1 MGAWGAGYF
10 ENDDAQDW
18 LGELEEAGM
27 DAIQSALLVADEE
40 EIDAVDGARAVAA
53 AVVVLAMAGS
63 TVKDMPEELEAWLEE
78 HAKRPDAQ
86 LMERAQTAMHAVFE
100 DSELR
105 DVWEESDDFD
115 HWSKLMRQLIKRLD
129 DRAG

>member
-18 LGELEEAGM
+18 LGELEESGL

-78 HAKRPDAQ
+78 HAKRPDAA
-86 LMERAQTAMHAVFE
+86 LMERAQNAMHAVYE
-100 DSELR
+100 ESELR
-105 DVWEESDDFD
+105 DVWEDTDDFD
-115 HWSKLMRQLIKRLD
+115 HWAKLMRQLIKRLD